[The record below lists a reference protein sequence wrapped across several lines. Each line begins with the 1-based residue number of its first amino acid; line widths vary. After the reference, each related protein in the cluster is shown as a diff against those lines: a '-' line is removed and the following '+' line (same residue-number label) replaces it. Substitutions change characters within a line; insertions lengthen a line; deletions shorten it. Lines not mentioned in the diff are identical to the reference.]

1 MIANLLT
8 LTREKRAF
16 SMKRHLMPVAAL
28 TTLKKVAFA
37 FLCFTV
43 LMGFGASAQT
53 IQSIKVDPGNNNG
66 PPAGP
71 ILDLGGTYATP
82 STTAVA
88 IPNDGQE
95 TYAQFSVNFTA
106 NATNSTCTNGVCST
120 VITFAFRDD
129 PAQISFT
136 NASVTDVT
144 NPSSP
149 GPNLLTNGNFSTGVL
164 TPWTYV
170 DNYGVSGAGFVALAG
185 QYQDNCPSLN
195 GAVFNCWIDGAV
207 QAYDAISQT
216 ITTNP
221 GDTYEISF
229 YVAENSGLIATRGD
243 SQISPNYPGS
253 ACYLAL
259 VAGAAAGGP
268 PAPCYFSDLSTNN
281 DTTDPGGTGIN
292 VAAYAQPTVPVASQE
307 ETLTVTGA
315 GAGSGTVADTTYNE
329 FDCTITGGS
338 AAATG
343 CSANYPLNTVITLT
357 ATPAEGSTFGGWG
370 VGACAGSGTSTT
382 CSVTMSSAQSVQAI
396 FNLPGS
402 SVQAGPATPGTTLD
416 LNYDGGGL
424 NGATGYDANVLLYTG
439 STQTVQVNAIP
450 QSQTDCNQLVQL
462 TSAFQNAQCFV
473 YSNPTT
479 LASYGAVM
487 FEYTCPGSSTG
498 GTCGSSSMADFVALL
513 GTDFSFDATND
524 PGLFSPIS
532 TTPPGPGNY
541 VVPLPLVGWLKG
553 AGPNALHPCT
563 PGTDANNNPLPL
575 FLSNQISSFT
585 DPAKSPA
592 SGTAKGSSGGT
603 GSCWVLTYL
612 TPGETPTVTVT
623 QPVNGFT
630 YQQNQTNAATQAN
643 YTCTTVNNSNVSVG
657 GQPIGAVG
665 PYLTLALTNGCT
677 ATDSVGGSV
686 AQGAQFDTATLGPH
700 TFTATVVDSA
710 LNTVSSTPVTY
721 NVVAATNVAIQNS
734 ASNQTTPGSKLTYV
748 ITAWDSGPANA
759 VNTLVTDTLAPGTT
773 FVSASGVN
781 IGLPCTTVGGKT
793 SCKLSYT
800 PITCMGSAL
809 SSVVTCPVGTIM
821 PISLFDLNG
830 AVIEVTVLVNQQG
843 TKQNPTKLS
852 NTATVTQSNAE
863 TKQDN
868 SSTAIT
874 TVN

>member
-53 IQSIKVDPGNNNG
+53 IQSIKVDPGMNNG
-66 PPAGP
+66 PPTGP

-82 STTAVA
+82 PAKQ
-88 IPNDGQE
+88 IPGNGNE
-95 TYAQFSVNFTA
+95 TYQNYTVNFTA
-106 NATNSTCTNGVCST
+106 NATNSTCANGGCST

-164 TPWTYV
+164 TPWTYA

-229 YVAENSGLIATRGD
+229 YVAENSGLIATPGD
-243 SQISPNYPGS
+243 SQISPSYPGS
-253 ACYLAL
+253 ACYFALA
-259 VAGAAAGGP
+259 AAAAGGP

-343 CSANYPLNTVITLT
+343 CSANYPLNTVVTLT

-416 LNYDGGGL
+416 LNYQGGFG
-424 NGATGYDANVLLYTG
+424 NGITGNGYDANVLLASG

-450 QSQTDCNQLVQL
+450 QEQLACNKLVDA
-462 TSAFQNAQCFV
+462 TFPGAECFA
-473 YSNPTT
+473 YNSSTGMTP
-479 LASYGAVM
+479 YGAVM
-487 FEYTCPGSSTG
+487 FEYTCPGSATG
-498 GTCGSSSMADFVALL
+498 GTCGSATNIDFVAQL
-513 GTDFSFDATND
+513 GTDLYFDSTDN
-524 PGLFSPIS
+524 PGLFSFSS
-532 TTPPGPGNY
+532 TPTPGYY
-541 VVPLPLVGWLKG
+541 VVPLPEVGWLKG

-563 PGTDANNNPLPL
+563 PGTDALGNPIPL
-575 FLSNQISSFT
+575 FQSNQISSFV

-603 GSCWVLTYL
+603 GSCWVLTYN
-612 TPGETPTVTVT
+612 TPNEAPTVTVT
-623 QPVNGFT
+623 QPASGFT
-630 YQQNQTNAATQAN
+630 YQQNQATAAA
-643 YTCTTVNNSNVSVG
+643 YTCSTVNAGSSS
-657 GQPIGAVG
+657 PTG
-665 PYLTLALTNGCT
+665 PYLTQTSCG
-677 ATDSVGGSV
+677 ATDTPGPSGNV

-710 LNTVSSTPVTY
+710 LNTVSIPVTY

-793 SCKLSYT
+793 SCKLTYT

-868 SSTAIT
+868 SSTAVT

>member
-1 MIANLLT
+1 
-8 LTREKRAF
+8 
-16 SMKRHLMPVAAL
+16 
-28 TTLKKVAFA
+28 
-37 FLCFTV
+37 
-43 LMGFGASAQT
+43 MGFGASAQT
-53 IQSIKVDPGNNNG
+53 IQSIKVDPGNNDA

-71 ILDLGGTYATP
+71 ILDFGGTYAAPQTP
-82 STTAVA
+82 PVAEPSGGNLIYQQYTA
-88 IPNDGQE
+88 
-95 TYAQFSVNFTA
+95 NFTA
-106 NATNSTCTNGVCST
+106 TTANTTCTNGVCST
-120 VITFAFRDD
+120 VIAFAFRDD

-136 NASVTDVT
+136 NASVVDLTAD
-144 NPSSP
+144 N
-149 GPNLLTNGNFSTGVL
+149 GINLLTNGNFATGDL
-164 TPWTYV
+164 TGWSYT
-170 DNYGVSGAGFVALAG
+170 NTYGVSGAGFVGSASNG
-185 QYQDNCPSLN
+185 FGYYCPSI
-195 GAVFNCWIDGAV
+195 GGVAFNCWIDGAV
-207 QAYDAISQT
+207 QAYDALSQT
-216 ITTNP
+216 IATNI
-221 GDTYEISF
+221 GDSYLISF
-229 YVAENSGLIATRGD
+229 YVAEDSAIVAPPNASGLP
-243 SQISPNYPGS
+243 PNYPGS
-253 ACYLAL
+253 ACW
-259 VAGAAAGGP
+259 AAAQPGYSGP
-268 PAPCYFSDLSTNN
+268 PCTFSDVSTNG
-281 DTTDPGGTGIN
+281 DTTDPGGNGIN
-292 VAAYAQPTVPVASQE
+292 VTVY
-307 ETLTVTGA
+307 
-315 GAGSGTVADTTYNE
+315 AGSALPTPSTQSGAASPGTELALNYQGGFGNG
-329 FDCTITGGS
+329 ITG
-338 AAATG
+338 
-343 CSANYPLNTVITLT
+343 N
-357 ATPAEGSTFGGWG
+357 
-370 VGACAGSGTSTT
+370 
-382 CSVTMSSAQSVQAI
+382 
-396 FNLPGS
+396 
-402 SVQAGPATPGTTLD
+402 
-416 LNYDGGGL
+416 
-424 NGATGYDANVLLYTG
+424 GYDANVLLAPETPAE
-439 STQTVQVNAIP
+439 TVQVTAI
-450 QSQTDCNQLVQL
+450 QQTQAACTALVDA
-462 TSAFQNAQCFV
+462 SFRGAECFA
-473 YSNPTT
+473 YNNSGGTDP
-479 LASYGAVM
+479 YGAVM
-487 FEYTCPGSSTG
+487 FEYTCPGSATA
-498 GTCGSSSMADFVALL
+498 GTCGSVNATDGIDFFAML
-513 GTDFSFDATND
+513 GTDLYFDQADNPT
-524 PGLFSPIS
+524 LFYGSAP
-532 TTPPGPGNY
+532 NY
-541 VVPLPLVGWLKG
+541 YVIPLPLVGWLKG
-553 AGPNALHPCT
+553 SGPDPLNPCT
-563 PGTDANNNPLPL
+563 PYTNNTPAL
-575 FLSNQISSFT
+575 FQSNQISSFT

-868 SSTAIT
+868 SSTAVT

>member
-1 MIANLLT
+1 LNYQG
-8 LTREKRAF
+8 
-16 SMKRHLMPVAAL
+16 
-28 TTLKKVAFA
+28 
-37 FLCFTV
+37 
-43 LMGFGASAQT
+43 GFG
-53 IQSIKVDPGNNNG
+53 NG
-66 PPAGP
+66 
-71 ILDLGGTYATP
+71 
-82 STTAVA
+82 
-88 IPNDGQE
+88 
-95 TYAQFSVNFTA
+95 
-106 NATNSTCTNGVCST
+106 
-120 VITFAFRDD
+120 
-129 PAQISFT
+129 
-136 NASVTDVT
+136 
-144 NPSSP
+144 
-149 GPNLLTNGNFSTGVL
+149 
-164 TPWTYV
+164 
-170 DNYGVSGAGFVALAG
+170 
-185 QYQDNCPSLN
+185 
-195 GAVFNCWIDGAV
+195 
-207 QAYDAISQT
+207 
-216 ITTNP
+216 
-221 GDTYEISF
+221 
-229 YVAENSGLIATRGD
+229 
-243 SQISPNYPGS
+243 
-253 ACYLAL
+253 
-259 VAGAAAGGP
+259 
-268 PAPCYFSDLSTNN
+268 
-281 DTTDPGGTGIN
+281 
-292 VAAYAQPTVPVASQE
+292 
-307 ETLTVTGA
+307 
-315 GAGSGTVADTTYNE
+315 
-329 FDCTITGGS
+329 ITG
-338 AAATG
+338 
-343 CSANYPLNTVITLT
+343 N
-357 ATPAEGSTFGGWG
+357 
-370 VGACAGSGTSTT
+370 
-382 CSVTMSSAQSVQAI
+382 
-396 FNLPGS
+396 
-402 SVQAGPATPGTTLD
+402 
-416 LNYDGGGL
+416 
-424 NGATGYDANVLLYTG
+424 GYDANVLLAPETPAE
-439 STQTVQVNAIP
+439 TVQVTAI
-450 QSQTDCNQLVQL
+450 QQTQAACTALVDA
-462 TSAFQNAQCFV
+462 SFRGAECFA
-473 YSNPTT
+473 YNNSGGTDP
-479 LASYGAVM
+479 YGAVM
-487 FEYTCPGSSTG
+487 FEYTCPGSATA
-498 GTCGSSSMADFVALL
+498 GTCGSVNATDGIDFFAML
-513 GTDFSFDATND
+513 GTDLYFDQADNPT
-524 PGLFSPIS
+524 LFYGSAP
-532 TTPPGPGNY
+532 NY
-541 VVPLPLVGWLKG
+541 YVIPLPLVGWLKG
-553 AGPNALHPCT
+553 SGPDPLNPCT
-563 PGTDANNNPLPL
+563 PYTNNTPAL
-575 FLSNQISSFT
+575 FQSNQISSFT

-710 LNTVSSTPVTY
+710 LNTVSIPVTY

-868 SSTAIT
+868 SSTAVT